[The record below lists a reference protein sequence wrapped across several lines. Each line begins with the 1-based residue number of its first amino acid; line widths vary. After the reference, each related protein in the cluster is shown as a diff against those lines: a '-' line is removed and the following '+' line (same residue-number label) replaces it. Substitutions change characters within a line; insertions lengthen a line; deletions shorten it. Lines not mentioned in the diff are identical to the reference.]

1 MSNSVIIIDE
11 VEEKLNNLN
20 SNLSS
25 KIDSINTNTNTINSN
40 ISIVKTTI
48 DNIYSKI
55 DTEISSL
62 LSNTN
67 ANNTANLTGTLS
79 QKLTYIANNLIGA
92 ANQTGG
98 SYNTGTINAKL
109 ATLLLNTDSTT
120 FTAGTNIT
128 KYNPITSST
137 TISYTSTEI
146 YYPETEQYYYV
157 SNKKGKYSFIAN
169 RNGSVQITITT
180 TNNYGC
186 NRFIVA
192 TGENYDGGN
201 DILYFYGSSI
211 NNETKTINLNVKK
224 GTKYYLDFLFCS
236 ENYNTVCTNL
246 KVSYNININTSLL

>member
-1 MSNSVIIIDE
+1 MDVILLSEIED
-11 VEEKLNNLN
+11 KLSELN

-25 KIDSINTNTNTINSN
+25 KINSINTNTNTVNSN
-40 ISIVKTTI
+40 VSAIKTTV
-48 DNIYSKI
+48 DNIYSKVDSEVANI
-55 DTEISSL
+55 LT
-62 LSNTN
+62 NTN
-67 ANNTANLTGTLS
+67 TNNTASLTGTLS
-79 QKLTYIANNLIGA
+79 QKLSYIANNLIGA

-98 SYNTGTINAKL
+98 TYNSGTLNAKL
-109 ATLLLNTDSTT
+109 ATLILNNSETT

-137 TISYTSTEI
+137 TISYTSTRI

-192 TGENYDGGN
+192 TGENYDNGN
-201 DILYFYGSSI
+201 DILYFYGSNI

-224 GTKYYLDFLFCS
+224 ETKYYLDFLFCS